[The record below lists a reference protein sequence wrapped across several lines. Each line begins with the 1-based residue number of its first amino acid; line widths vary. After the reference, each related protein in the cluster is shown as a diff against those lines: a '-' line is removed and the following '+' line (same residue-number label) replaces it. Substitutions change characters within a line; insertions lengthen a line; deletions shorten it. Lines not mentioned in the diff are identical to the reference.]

1 MAMNQLLD
9 RFCDRERVPAV
20 AATVIAADGSVEA
33 TVAGVLRRGTADRVT
48 VSDAWH
54 IGSCAK
60 TMTAVLWARLVESDL
75 AQWEMPLADA
85 LGCPRSHM
93 HPGWAGQ
100 TVDNA
105 LRWQAGVQPNLTPS
119 EMRQA
124 WADSRTLAEQR
135 SDITARVMASS
146 PRRPGRFAYS
156 NLSYVLVA
164 AAVDRLASMP
174 FERALDVYVH
184 QPLGISSAGF
194 GAPARVLGHGPRIR
208 LGPLRALTGSP
219 VEPSH
224 PLSDNPPV
232 ISAAG
237 TVHIAIEDWARFVHA
252 FLHDDTARPQN
263 ADDPFLRPDSITKLL
278 EPVGAGRTRAA
289 MGWMPAG
296 RVAAL
301 SYAMQGS
308 NTLWSA
314 SAGLDADRRRGVV
327 VVANDGRT
335 STLRATFRLALQLL
349 S

>member
-9 RFCDRERVPAV
+9 GFCDRDRVPAV
-20 AATVIAADGSVEA
+20 AAAVIAADGSVEA
-33 TVAGVLRRGTADRVT
+33 AVAGVLRRGTADRVT

-54 IGSCAK
+54 IGSCGK
-60 TMTAVLWARLVESDL
+60 TMTAVLWARLVENDV
-75 AQWEMPLADA
+75 AQWDMPLADA
-85 LGCPRSHM
+85 LGCPRGHL
-93 HPGWAGQ
+93 HADWASQ
-100 TVDNA
+100 TVDDA
-105 LRWQAGVQPNLTPS
+105 LRWHAGVQPNLTPS
-119 EMRQA
+119 AMRQA
-124 WADSRTLAEQR
+124 WADSRPLEEQR
-135 SDITARVMASS
+135 FDVATRVMASP

-156 NLSYVLVA
+156 NLSYVLVG

-184 QPLGISSAGF
+184 QPLSISSAGF
-194 GAPARVLGHGPRIR
+194 GAPARVAGHGPRFR
-208 LGPLRALTGSP
+208 FGPLRALPGRP

-232 ISAAG
+232 MSAAG
-237 TVHIAIEDWARFVHA
+237 TLHIAIEDWARFVHA
-252 FLHDDTARPQN
+252 FLHDEAAGPPSG
-263 ADDPFLRPDSITKLL
+263 DDPLLRPESITKLL
-278 EPVGAGRTRAA
+278 APVGAGRSCAA
-289 MGWMPAG
+289 MGWMPAN
-296 RVAAL
+296 RVPAL

-314 SAGLDADRRRGVV
+314 SAALDSDRHRGVV